1 MKEWAWICAIPIFM
15 FGQFCIIVHTIFAGI
30 ALFVTHIIQKW
41 SEGKKLQAVTFYTLL
56 SLAIAMLWTG
66 ANKIAADCSEF
77 LGTPHNS
84 IRGITFLSALLAL
97 SFIGIVAYYLREA
110 QDEKE

>member
-30 ALFVTHIIQKW
+30 ALFVTHIIRTWNK
-41 SEGKKLQAVTFYTLL
+41 GKKLRAVMFYILL

-66 ANKIAADCSEF
+66 ANKLAIDCSDF
-77 LGTPHNS
+77 LGTPHNN
-84 IRGITFLSALLAL
+84 IRGITFLSGVLSL
-97 SFIGIVAYYLREA
+97 SFIGIVAYYIREE

>member
-41 SEGKKLQAVTFYTLL
+41 SEGKKLQAVMFYILL

-66 ANKIAADCSEF
+66 ANKLAADCSEL
-77 LGTPHNS
+77 LGMPHDN
-84 IRGITFLSALLAL
+84 IRGITFLSGVLSL
-97 SFIGIVAYYLREA
+97 SFIGIVAYYIRAE

>member
-15 FGQFCIIVHTIFAGI
+15 FGQFCFIVHTIFAGI

-41 SEGKKLQAVTFYTLL
+41 SEGKKLQAVMFYTLL

-84 IRGITFLSALLAL
+84 MRGITFLSALLAL
-97 SFIGIVAYYLREA
+97 SFIGIAAYYLREA
-110 QDEKE
+110 QDEKD

>member
-1 MKEWAWICAIPIFM
+1 MKEWAWICAIPILM
-15 FGQFCIIVHTIFAGI
+15 FGQFCVIVHTIFAGI

-41 SEGKKLQAVTFYTLL
+41 NNGKKLQAVMFYILL

-66 ANKIAADCSEF
+66 ANKLAADCSEL
-77 LGTPHNS
+77 LGTPHNNV
-84 IRGITFLSALLAL
+84 RGITFLSALLAL
-97 SFIGIVAYYLREA
+97 SFIGIVAYYLQ